1 MNDLLKRLGL
11 PAISPLFD
19 KCCAEALA
27 EPGIPGWLTE
37 NFLRETARELP
48 VLTNNLETVVSALP
62 KVVSQ
67 PDLVL
72 FAKTLYRMLGIRAHH
87 ETVFPG
93 LVFPKAPAREDP
105 IAWDLFPLYPML
117 ARIREAYEGL
127 ARRGIPR
134 ELLHATAAG
143 VDGSIS
149 ASFRRAGRPA
159 FIPLYFLWCTTHS
172 NGSLL
177 RLNRFSYEIREN
189 MELPVRA
196 FVNGSGETALLMR
209 EESVLDSSGRLWG
222 TGGAK
227 DSQKAFAAVYRETA
241 DGFEGN
247 PVDLSSARVGKD
259 TVLLPKALWKPL
271 YQPGDPLISIHIP
284 KGEPLSAALVEHSLK
299 EATEFYQTYFP
310 EKGLRAFMCISWL
323 LAPEL
328 RALLK
333 PESNILQFGAR
344 FSRFPVLSQGT
355 EVFNFVFS
363 RVVDTLSPELL
374 DTLPEDSSLQR
385 AMKDFY
391 RRGNIIPETG
401 GLLPFSGLSK

>member
-1 MNDLLKRLGL
+1 MNDLLRRLGL

-27 EPGIPGWLTE
+27 EPGIPVWLTE
-37 NFLRETARELP
+37 AFLLETARELP
-48 VLTNNLETVVSALP
+48 VLTTNLETVVSALP
-62 KVVSQ
+62 KVLAR

-72 FAKTLYRMLGIRAHH
+72 FAKTLHRMLGIRAHH

-93 LVFPKAPAREDP
+93 LVFPKPPAGEDP
-105 IAWDLFPLYPML
+105 IAWDLFSLYPML
-117 ARIREAYEGL
+117 ARVREAYEGL
-127 ARRGIPR
+127 ARRGIPKD
-134 ELLHATAAG
+134 LLHATAAG

-177 RLNRFSYEIREN
+177 RLNRFNYEIREN

-196 FVNGSGETALLMR
+196 FVNGSGEIALLMR
-209 EESVLDSSGRLWG
+209 EGSIPDSSGRLLY
-222 TGGAK
+222 TDAA
-227 DSQKAFAAVYRETA
+227 QMPTFRAVYRETA

-247 PVDLSSARVGKD
+247 PVDPSLAQVERN
-259 TVLLPKALWKPL
+259 TVLLPRTLWKPL

-284 KGEPLSAALVEHSLK
+284 KGEPLTEALVESSLK
-299 EATEFYQTYFP
+299 EAAAFYQAHFP
-310 EKGLRAFMCISWL
+310 DKRLQAFMCISWL
-323 LAPEL
+323 MAPEL
-328 RALLK
+328 RELLK
-333 PESNILQFGAR
+333 PESNILPFGAR
-344 FSRFPVLSQGT
+344 FSRFPVPSQGT

-363 RVVDTLSPELL
+363 KVVDTLSPEFL
-374 DTLPEDSSLQR
+374 DTLPENTSLQR

-391 RRGNIIPETG
+391 RQGNILPETG
-401 GLLPFSGLSK
+401 GLLPFSKLSK